1 MHYLAL
7 ALAALVRADELLV
20 QSDDDRLARRIH
32 GDKIFDT
39 KSYVDEKDRVAEFY
53 RRYGKTWPPHHFTS
67 KELPSYTEAMAR
79 REAEMM
85 QLTDSQARWDAWMFL
100 AQARLMRNFTVPQ
113 WEVVKAPPE
122 IHAKL
127 LKNVRDHLA
136 NPRREREDDAT
147 AHSGVEGPNE
157 PDFIDQERLN
167 YEVLDALKPLHEAWC
182 QCELEPTSV
191 YGVRLYRE
199 GATLVDHL
207 DVPETHV
214 ISSILHIDSKL
225 DAPFPIEIQDV
236 TGDYAAVD
244 LEPGEMMFYESA
256 KCFHRRSIPMKGE
269 YYGSVFLHYR
279 PKDWTFNRVDI
290 RVAIPPHW
298 GDGLGRR
305 SVAVDADGDVE
316 DSSVVVEFALGRG
329 APAGVS
335 VALAW
340 AGPDGS
346 SPVATLDE
354 SSPDA
359 RLGTHVGHRFVATP
373 SNNDAA
379 REFVVGA
386 GAGQRFEVWP

>member
-1 MHYLAL
+1 MHLTRWLALLAL
-7 ALAALVRADELLV
+7 AGA
-20 QSDDDRLARRIH
+20 DDDRLARRIH

-39 KSYVDEKDRVAEFY
+39 KSYVDERDRVAEFH
-53 RRYGKTWPPHHFTS
+53 RRYGKKWPPPKLTS
-67 KELPSYTEAMAR
+67 KELPSYTEAMVH
-79 REAEMM
+79 REAEIMLL
-85 QLTDSQARWDAWMFL
+85 QDSQARWDAWMFL
-100 AQARLMRNFTVPQ
+100 AQARLMHNFTVPQ
-113 WEVVKAPPE
+113 WEVVQAPPE
-122 IHAKL
+122 IYAKL

-225 DAPFPIEIQDV
+225 DAPYPIEIQDV

-244 LEPGEMMFYESA
+244 LKPGEMMFYESA
-256 KCFHRRSIPMKGE
+256 KCFHRRSIPMKGD

-279 PKDWTFNRVDI
+279 PKNWTFNRVDI

-298 GDGLGRR
+298 GEGLGRR
-305 SVAVDADGDVE
+305 SVAVGEDGTVE
-316 DSSVVVEFALGRG
+316 DTSIVVEFALGRG

-335 VALAW
+335 VELAW
-340 AGPDGS
+340 AGPDGLAPVTTLS
-346 SPVATLDE
+346 SE
-354 SSPDA
+354 SQDA

-373 SNNDAA
+373 SNDDAA
-379 REFVVGA
+379 REFVVSSSP
-386 GAGQRFEVWP
+386 GQRFEVWP